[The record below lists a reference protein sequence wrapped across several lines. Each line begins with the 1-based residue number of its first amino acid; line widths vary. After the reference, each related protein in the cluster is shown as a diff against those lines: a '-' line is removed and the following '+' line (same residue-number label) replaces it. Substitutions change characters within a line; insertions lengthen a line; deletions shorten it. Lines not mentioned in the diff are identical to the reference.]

1 MIPILYEKTETEF
14 KSNGLGRLRSCI
26 RCECTEERNGIY
38 EVEFEYPVN
47 GDHYGDISLGR
58 IIAVEHDESGDVQPF
73 DIYSYSRPIN
83 GVVTFHARHISYR
96 QRDLVAF
103 GTGVSDLQSAFAMLQ
118 NSTPDNPFVYDS
130 DMLEKTGDMGAA
142 DGIPRSVREMLGGV
156 EGSILDTYGGEY
168 EWDKFGVTLW
178 RSRGE
183 ARDFTIRY
191 GVNMT
196 EFTEDMD
203 YSESYTAVVPYWAKD
218 DTVVRGGMV
227 SFGVVGYDGRESCRP
242 LDLSDKFEDQPTAEQ
257 LQNAASSYLNTNQ
270 PQMPS
275 RNVKVDFIR
284 LQDSDEYHQFA
295 NLQKCRLCDSVHV
308 VFPLYGIEG
317 SIKIVKVVWDVLLE
331 RYLEME
337 LGNLSTTLS
346 EALGITSGSASV
358 TTYGG
363 KLVDGSSS
371 LPSSLSAGIDLYT
384 QYGSIS
390 LSAGRWLILAQFSG
404 QPSGNSSGC
413 LSIRLCKD
421 ARDGSHILLQ
431 RRTLANKDSGYYT
444 STGIATIIELSASAT
459 IYAVCTSHYAIAS
472 VDGKM
477 FKAIRI

>member
-1 MIPILYEKTETEF
+1 MIPILYESTETEF
-14 KSNGLGRLRSCI
+14 TSNGLGRLRDCI
-26 RCECTEERNGIY
+26 RCEVTEERNGIY
-38 EVEFEYPVN
+38 ECEFEYPVD
-47 GDHYGDISLGR
+47 GSHYSDITLGR
-58 IIAVEHDESGDVQPF
+58 IIAVEHDETGEAEPF

-83 GVVTFHARHISYR
+83 GVVTFNACHISYR
-96 QRDLVAF
+96 QRAIVATM
-103 GTGVSDLQSAFAMLQ
+103 TGI
-118 NSTPDNPFVYDS
+118 NSLALALAGLKTAQPSNPFSYYS
-130 DMLEKTGDMGAA
+130 DMESTGYMGAA
-142 DGIPRSVREMLGGV
+142 DGVPKSVRELLGGV

-168 EWDKFGVTLW
+168 EWNKFTVNLW
-178 RSRGE
+178 RARGE
-183 ARDFTIRY
+183 SRDFTIRY

-196 EFTEDMD
+196 DFKDDTD
-203 YSESYTAVVPYWAKD
+203 YTNSYTAVIPYWVKD
-218 DTVVRGGMV
+218 EVIVKGGMV
-227 SFGVVGYDGRESCRP
+227 SSGAIGFGDRESCIP
-242 LDLSDKFEDQPTAEQ
+242 LDLSDKFENQPTVAQ
-257 LQNAASSYLNTNQ
+257 LESAASSYMTSNQ
-270 PQMPS
+270 TYMPS
-275 RNVKVDFIR
+275 RNIKVDFIR